1 MGEARFSMTV
11 AERLNTDWVR
21 LSPAKRLSRF
31 AFYLFAVVALV
42 ASLRTIDVIP
52 EFLYDAPDQ
61 MADLLKRMWPPDPKY
76 ITATLQG
83 LVETLHIATL
93 GTIIAIVCAV
103 PVGLL
108 AARNVTPSLPL
119 NLFAKF
125 LFVTSRSINSLVW
138 ALLFVAIFGPGPLA
152 GTLAIAFRSI
162 GFTGKLFAEAVEEA
176 NAGSVEALTAAGA
189 SKPSTLLL
197 GYWPQVRPA
206 FWSIALFRWD
216 INIRESAV
224 LGIVGAGG
232 VGVALDTALNLLYWD
247 QVSVVLIA
255 IFIVV
260 ILAEVIVTAVRKQV
274 L

>member
-1 MGEARFSMTV
+1 MTV
-11 AERLNTDWVR
+11 ADVLHRDWQR
-21 LSPAKRLSRF
+21 FTPLQRLSRF
-31 AFYLFAVVALV
+31 AFYLFAVAALV

-61 MADLLKRMWPPDPKY
+61 MVDLVGRMWPPDLSYVGP
-76 ITATLQG
+76 TLKG
-83 LVETLHIATL
+83 LIETLHIATL
-93 GTIIAIVCAV
+93 GTIIAIVMAV

-108 AARNVTPSLPL
+108 AARNVTPNLTL

-125 LFVTSRSINSLVW
+125 VFVTSRSINSLVW
-138 ALLFVAIFGPGPLA
+138 ALLFVAVFGPGPLA

-162 GFTGKLFAEAVEEA
+162 GFTGKLFAEALAESSK
-176 NAGSVEALTAAGA
+176 GSIEALAANGA
-189 SKPSTLLL
+189 SRLATLLW

-232 VGVALDTALNLLYWD
+232 VGVALDTAMNLLYWD
-247 QVSVVLIA
+247 QVAVVLIA
-255 IFIVV
+255 IFVVV
-260 ILAEVIVTAVRKQV
+260 ILAEILVTVVRAR
-274 L
+274 LL

>member
-1 MGEARFSMTV
+1 VTV
-11 AERLNTDWVR
+11 ADVLHRDWQR
-21 LSPAKRLSRF
+21 FTPLQRLSRF
-31 AFYLFAVVALV
+31 AFYLFAVAALV

-61 MADLLKRMWPPDPKY
+61 MVDLVGRMWPPDLSYVGP
-76 ITATLQG
+76 TLKG
-83 LVETLHIATL
+83 LIETLHIATL
-93 GTIIAIVCAV
+93 GTIIAIVMAV

-108 AARNVTPSLPL
+108 AARNVTPNLTL

-125 LFVTSRSINSLVW
+125 VFVTSRSINSLVW
-138 ALLFVAIFGPGPLA
+138 ALLFVAVFGPGPLA

-162 GFTGKLFAEAVEEA
+162 GFTGKLFAEALEESSK
-176 NAGSVEALTAAGA
+176 GSIEALAANGA
-189 SKPSTLLL
+189 SRLATLLW

-232 VGVALDTALNLLYWD
+232 VGVALDTAMNLLYWD
-247 QVSVVLIA
+247 QVAVVLIA
-255 IFIVV
+255 IFVVV
-260 ILAEVIVTAVRKQV
+260 ILAEILVTVVRAR
-274 L
+274 LL

>member
-1 MGEARFSMTV
+1 MTV
-11 AERLNTDWVR
+11 ADVLHRDWQR
-21 LSPAKRLSRF
+21 FTPLQRLSRF
-31 AFYLFAVVALV
+31 GFYLFAVAALV

-61 MADLLKRMWPPDPKY
+61 MVDLVSRMWPPDLSYVGPTMK
-76 ITATLQG
+76 G
-83 LVETLHIATL
+83 LIETLHIATL
-93 GTIIAIVCAV
+93 GTIIAIMMAV

-108 AARNVTPSLPL
+108 AARNVTPNLTL

-125 LFVTSRSINSLVW
+125 VFVTSRSINSLVW
-138 ALLFVAIFGPGPLA
+138 ALLFVAIFGPGPMA

-162 GFTGKLFAEAVEEA
+162 GFTGKLFAEALEESGK
-176 NAGSVEALTAAGA
+176 GSIEALTASGA
-189 SKPSTLLL
+189 SKLAILLW

-232 VGVALDTALNLLYWD
+232 VGVALDTAMNLLYWD
-247 QVSVVLIA
+247 QVAVVLIA
-255 IFIVV
+255 IFVVV
-260 ILAEVIVTAVRKQV
+260 ILAEILVTVVRAR
-274 L
+274 LL